1 MERYPILFGRHEL
14 IEGNGFIARV
24 EVSGRTLLSSEDGE
38 EYWAEGINPGGFA
51 GKGAGPGEALAS
63 FCEELR
69 VVLFDIALD
78 APDFAAFKTR
88 VQRFFWETNK
98 PALREWEAA
107 VNDVRDGKVSADW
120 LIQRPADSPRSVNV
134 VLVQQPNAVNNQEGD
149 GAAIA
154 VPPIA
159 A

>member
-24 EVSGRTLLSSEDGE
+24 EVHGRALLSNEDD

-51 GKGAGPGEALAS
+51 AKGAGPGDALAA

-69 VVLFDIALD
+69 VVLFDIALG
-78 APDFAAFKTR
+78 ASDFAAFKTE
-88 VQRFFWETNK
+88 VERFFWQTNQ
-98 PALREWEAA
+98 PALHDWEAA

-120 LIQRPADSPRSVNV
+120 LIQKPADSPRSVNV
-134 VLVQQPNAVNNQEGD
+134 VLVRQPKAVNNQEAD

-154 VPPIA
+154 VPPKA